1 MNILFSSKFLFEKK
15 IICDISFSMYAHTHK
30 KNCNVRKGGCR
41 VFGENRTWGLN
52 LISLGELQEE
62 NIRNQ

>member
-1 MNILFSSKFLFEKK
+1 MNILFSSKFLIEKK
-15 IICDISFSMYAHTHK
+15 SYVIFHSACTHTHKK

-62 NIRNQ
+62 NIRNR